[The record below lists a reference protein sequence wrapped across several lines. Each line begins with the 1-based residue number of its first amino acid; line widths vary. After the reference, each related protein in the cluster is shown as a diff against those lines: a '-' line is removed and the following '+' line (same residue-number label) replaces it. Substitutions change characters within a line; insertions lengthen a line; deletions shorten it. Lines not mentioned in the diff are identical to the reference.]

1 MALRLVTSIS
11 PRAVRGDPDCSKTK
25 LTVRLQP
32 REYFPKSLLP
42 QDPITHRDGKYSREC
57 SRDAKENLLKTSV
70 SEKHASRPQDFK
82 RPFFCWFYL
91 RSRSTD
97 ESERGTTC
105 RLTSERP
112 HCPLFPIIIA
122 FNISSPVVSSLF
134 QKNFAHTFHPNLDEF
149 LILPPPRQAR

>member
-1 MALRLVTSIS
+1 MALRPVTSIS

-97 ESERGTTC
+97 EPRKRNYLSSNIREASLPLIPNHHC
-105 RLTSERP
+105 FQYLLSSRLFTLPEEFCS
-112 HCPLFPIIIA
+112 H
-122 FNISSPVVSSLF
+122 ISP
-134 QKNFAHTFHPNLDEF
+134 Q
-149 LILPPPRQAR
+149 PR